1 MDHTRDNPL
10 KRFSAFWIAILL
22 ATSFGVALI
31 VTQPFAPDKTDKA
44 YEMAGEGRL
53 KIKDEIDRAQD
64 DALNE
69 AALAEALQAQAKSFD
84 KNTES
89 KGSMPVPGAAPTTAE
104 KPAE

>member
-10 KRFSAFWIAILL
+10 KRFSAFWIAIVL
-22 ATSFGVALI
+22 ATSFGLALI
-31 VTQPFAPDKTDKA
+31 ITQPFAPDKTDKA
-44 YEMAGEGRL
+44 YEMVGEGRL
-53 KIKDEIDRAQD
+53 EIKEEIDRAQN

-69 AALAEALQAQAKSFD
+69 AALADALQAQAKSFD

-89 KGSMPVPGAAPTTAE
+89 KGSMPIPSAAPASAE

>member
-31 VTQPFAPDKTDKA
+31 ITQPFAPGKTDKA
-44 YEMAGEGRL
+44 YEMVGEGRL

-69 AALAEALQAQAKSFD
+69 AALAEALQAQAMSFD

-89 KGSMPVPGAAPTTAE
+89 KGSMPVPGAAPTTCR
-104 KPAE
+104 KTR